1 MRLQLSLSFLVTSF
15 LFGGVAHAQTTLM
28 QVDGIRR
35 GDTLNVRTGP
45 GASYK
50 DIGDLQAGEIV
61 TVLGYD
67 ASGRWAKV
75 RYRGQ
80 IAYASARYLTTP
92 LRTDGRSADTGAHRV
107 IGIKAGDPDGGLVMR
122 DGAGTSFARIGV
134 LTNGTEVYVIQRS
147 ADQKWAMIALGS
159 GVGWVSAAYLKST
172 QSTGQNQSTGQ
183 SAPEPMPDSSTF
195 TPG

>member
-122 DGAGTSFARIGV
+122 DGAGTSFAQFRLVAAGTAQSLFRPTTTQRIR
-134 LTNGTEVYVIQRS
+134 TEI
-147 ADQKWAMIALGS
+147 LGERNAEHS
-159 GVGWVSAAYLKST
+159 
-172 QSTGQNQSTGQ
+172 
-183 SAPEPMPDSSTF
+183 
-195 TPG
+195 